1 MALPKLNDNPSYRVT
16 VPSTGQETSFR
27 PFLVKEQKALLIA
40 YETQDKKDMI
50 RAVLRTIEACVEEPL
65 KGNLTTF
72 DVDYLFTKI
81 RAKSVGETADIQ
93 VKCSKCEA
101 VNEVSVE
108 LDEVVMSGEVSEN
121 VIALNDDV
129 SIEMRYPTYEQFM
142 DSQTLLEDGSPTET
156 LMDLL
161 VVCMDS
167 VLTEEERIDM
177 SGETR
182 ESINEFLE
190 SMTADQFERV
200 TTFVSNMPTVSQD
213 IVFKCTSCKTKNT
226 RTLKGMDDFF

>member
-50 RAVLRTIEACVEEPL
+50 RAVLKTIEACIEEPL
-65 KGNLTTF
+65 RGNLTTF

-93 VKCSKCEA
+93 VKCSKCESI
-101 VNEVSVE
+101 NEVSAE
-108 LDEVVMSGEVSEN
+108 
-121 VIALNDDV
+121 
-129 SIEMRYPTYEQFM
+129 
-142 DSQTLLEDGSPTET
+142 
-156 LMDLL
+156 
-161 VVCMDS
+161 
-167 VLTEEERIDM
+167 
-177 SGETR
+177 
-182 ESINEFLE
+182 
-190 SMTADQFERV
+190 QFERV
-200 TTFVSNMPTVSQD
+200 TEFVSNMPTVTQE
-213 IVFKCTSCKTKNT
+213 IAFKCVSCKHKNV

>member
-50 RAVLRTIEACVEEPL
+50 RAVLKTIEACIEEPL
-65 KGNLTTF
+65 RGNLTTF

-93 VKCSKCEA
+93 VKCSKCES

-108 LDEVVMSGEVSEN
+108 LDNVTMSGEVSEN
-121 VIALNDDV
+121 VISLNDDV
-129 SIEMRYPTYEQFM
+129 SVEMRYPTYEQFM

-161 VVCMDS
+161 IVCMQS

-177 SGETR
+177 STESHA
-182 ESINEFLE
+182 SINEFLE
-190 SMTADQFERV
+190 SMTAEQFERV
-200 TTFVSNMPTVSQD
+200 TEFVSNMPTVTQEID
-213 IVFKCTSCKTKNT
+213 FKCVSCKHKNT

>member
-50 RAVLRTIEACVEEPL
+50 RAVLKTIEACIEEPL
-65 KGNLTTF
+65 RGNLTTF

-93 VKCSKCEA
+93 VKCSKCES

-108 LDEVVMSGEVSEN
+108 LDNVTMSGEVSEN
-121 VIALNDDV
+121 VISLNDDV
-129 SIEMRYPTYEQFM
+129 SVEMRYPTYEQFM

-161 VVCMDS
+161 IVCMQS

-177 SGETR
+177 STESHA
-182 ESINEFLE
+182 SINEFLE
-190 SMTADQFERV
+190 SMTAEQFERV
-200 TTFVSNMPTVSQD
+200 TEFVSNMPTVTQE
-213 IVFKCTSCKTKNT
+213 IAFKCVSCKHKNT

>member
-27 PFLVKEQKALLIA
+27 PFLVKEQKSMLIA

-50 RAVLRTIEACVEEPL
+50 RAVLKTIEACVEEPL

-81 RAKSVGETADIQ
+81 RAKSVGESADIQ
-93 VKCSKCEA
+93 VKCSECESI
-101 VNEVSVE
+101 NEVTVD
-108 LDEVVMSGEVSEN
+108 LDSIEVSGEMSDN
-121 VIALNDDV
+121 VISLNDDV
-129 SIEMRYPTYEQFM
+129 SVEMKYPTYEQFM
-142 DSQTLLEDGSPTET
+142 SSQTLLEDGSPTET

-161 VVCMDS
+161 VVCMDG

-182 ESINEFLE
+182 ESINDFLE
-190 SMTADQFERV
+190 SMTSEQFERV

-213 IVFKCTSCKTKNT
+213 VTFNCISCDHKNT
-226 RTLKGMDDFF
+226 RTLKGMNDFF

>member
-50 RAVLRTIEACVEEPL
+50 RAVLKTIEACIEEPL
-65 KGNLTTF
+65 RGNLTTF

-93 VKCSKCEA
+93 VKCSKCESI
-101 VNEVSVE
+101 NEVSVE
-108 LDEVVMSGEVSEN
+108 LDNVTMSGEVSEN
-121 VIALNDDV
+121 VISLNDDV
-129 SIEMRYPTYEQFM
+129 SVEMRYPTYEQFM

-161 VVCMDS
+161 IVCMQS

-177 SGETR
+177 STESHA
-182 ESINEFLE
+182 SINEFLE
-190 SMTADQFERV
+190 SMTAEQFERV
-200 TTFVSNMPTVSQD
+200 T
-213 IVFKCTSCKTKNT
+213 
-226 RTLKGMDDFF
+226 

>member
-50 RAVLRTIEACVEEPL
+50 RAVLKTIEACIEEPL
-65 KGNLTTF
+65 RGNLTTF

-93 VKCSKCEA
+93 VKCSKCES

-108 LDEVVMSGEVSEN
+108 LDNVTMSGEVSEN
-121 VIALNDDV
+121 VISLNDDV
-129 SIEMRYPTYEQFM
+129 SVEMRYPTYEQFM

-161 VVCMDS
+161 IVCMQS

-177 SGETR
+177 STESHA
-182 ESINEFLE
+182 SINEFLE
-190 SMTADQFERV
+190 SMTAEQFERV
-200 TTFVSNMPTVSQD
+200 TEFVSNMPTVTQE
-213 IVFKCTSCKTKNT
+213 IAFKCVSCKHKNV